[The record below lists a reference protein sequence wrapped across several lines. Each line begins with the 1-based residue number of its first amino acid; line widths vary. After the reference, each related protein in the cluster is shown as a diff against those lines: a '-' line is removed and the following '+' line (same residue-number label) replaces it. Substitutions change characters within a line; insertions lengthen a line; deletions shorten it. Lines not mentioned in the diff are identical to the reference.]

1 MGKKKRT
8 AVARKKRPEIA
19 TKLQARTEYTKTEI
33 QDMLQSM
40 EERLSVVERD
50 LSAADESGQTAV
62 DMALEQKNFASLHK
76 QYETIRAE
84 LINTL
89 NG

>member
-1 MGKKKRT
+1 
-8 AVARKKRPEIA
+8 
-19 TKLQARTEYTKTEI
+19 
-33 QDMLQSM
+33 MLQSM
-40 EERLSVVERD
+40 EERLAVVEHE

-62 DMALEQKNFASLHK
+62 DMALDQRNFASLHK